1 MGRDRNERG
10 RYNDRIDPDTVIDV
24 FAARDD
30 AARPVTATDVVEEL
44 GIARRTAHNK
54 LNALVERGTLD
65 TRKIGAR
72 GRVWWIPE
80 REDVDTFDAEDLRG
94 DATTTL
100 ADESV
105 DTGARADAVDDA
117 TDGPADPPAD
127 AHGAD
132 ATAEEDALDAV
143 DRVAESW
150 EGTDD
155 QLEARKAAAR
165 AVLDYAREHGTV
177 SKQEAKE
184 NIRPEYPVE
193 GQNARTWYRKTIR
206 PVLNEAAEY
215 DQSARAYRLTDAEGD
230 A

>member
-10 RYNDRIDPDTVIDV
+10 RYADGIDPETVMDV

-30 AARPVTATDVVEEL
+30 AARPVTASDVVEEL

-80 REDVDTFDAEDLRG
+80 REDADTFDAEDLRG
-94 DATTTL
+94 DPTTTL
-100 ADESV
+100 ADESGES
-105 DTGARADAVDDA
+105 DARADADADA

-132 ATAEEDALDAV
+132 TAPEEDALDAV
-143 DRVAESW
+143 DRVADSW

-177 SKQEAKE
+177 SKQEAKK

-230 A
+230 T

>member
-1 MGRDRNERG
+1 MPESTNTGGRKPRVSDR
-10 RYNDRIDPDTVIDV
+10 DLLDV
-24 FAARDD
+24 FRSTADPVLSTAEVADAVPIKRRGVLNRLRDLED
-30 AARPVTATDVVEEL
+30 GGEL
-44 GIARRTAHNK
+44 ASK
-54 LNALVERGTLD
+54 Q
-65 TRKIGAR
+65 IG
-72 GRVWWIPE
+72 GRNTVWWIL
-80 REDVDTFDAEDLRG
+80 DGGDADTFDAEELRG
-94 DATTTL
+94 DPTTTL
-100 ADESV
+100 ADESGES
-105 DTGARADAVDDA
+105 DARADADADA

-132 ATAEEDALDAV
+132 TAPEEDALDAV
-143 DRVAESW
+143 DRVADSW

-177 SKQEAKE
+177 SKQEAKK

-230 A
+230 T